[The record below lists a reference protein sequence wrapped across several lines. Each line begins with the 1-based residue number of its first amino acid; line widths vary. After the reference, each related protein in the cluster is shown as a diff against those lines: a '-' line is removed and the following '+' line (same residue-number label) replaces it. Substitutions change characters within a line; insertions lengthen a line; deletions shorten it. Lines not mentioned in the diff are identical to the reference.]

1 MTIDVVKIFPP
12 IGIARLG
19 NSPNEFFIGPEKPG
33 DHTPPSGGYKD
44 SSCQIK
50 RQAARFHIF
59 GYEADVLKQEITM
72 ADAEIKWTVELANT
86 KADWKVFDG
95 IEPSDLSVR
104 NEGESDR
111 ASLRITPGPRT
122 LNGPNEKNTFGTGTF
137 KGVPVPLG
145 EIRTDAVGCLL
156 VLGGFGKSGSP
167 DDTPLDKNEF
177 ANNDGWYDDV
187 SDGPV
192 TASVRFKGTNEWI
205 PAASAWVICGP
216 PKFAPAIGNMITL
229 YDTLRQVAVSKLGAV
244 SLLPPERP
252 SFSKDIYPLLIR
264 AMNLKW
270 VSEQG
275 AVMHSVLQDVIKPP
289 GPPGRRIF
297 IFSKLRNPDT
307 DPHELVTGK
316 NMPKIHSD
324 YFLNSEGHRI
334 TQPLTNIQYNI
345 LKQWKDNNFD
355 IDGDVTPIAETEIN
369 PEGLTRAA
377 LESCVGG
384 PFVPGIETSFM
395 TRDNYPFIEPFRLD
409 SNHLSPGDLTKQLA
423 IPWQVDFFLCSY
435 EDPNLW
441 WPAQRPDQVITTSGG
456 SLEDWAR
463 GIADVEGMVKN
474 WHKLGFVVQKVEEYV
489 ETERC
494 E

>member
-1 MTIDVVKIFPP
+1 MSGKSKPQKQIESKEFDVISIESKDFFKTRKLRKKRVAQTKGRIRLTKKVPILKTISPKFTAEAMIGATNDLRPINFLIIGAKIQEAVAKVVAKI
-12 IGIARLG
+12 
-19 NSPNEFFIGPEKPG
+19 
-33 DHTPPSGGYKD
+33 
-44 SSCQIK
+44 
-50 RQAARFHIF
+50 
-59 GYEADVLKQEITM
+59 ITM
-72 ADAEIKWTVELANT
+72 
-86 KADWKVFDG
+86 
-95 IEPSDLSVR
+95 S
-104 NEGESDR
+104 GEQK
-111 ASLRITPGPRT
+111 
-122 LNGPNEKNTFGTGTF
+122 EWYGTGF
-137 KGVPVPLG
+137 
-145 EIRTDAVGCLL
+145 
-156 VLGGFGKSGSP
+156 
-167 DDTPLDKNEF
+167 
-177 ANNDGWYDDV
+177 
-187 SDGPV
+187 
-192 TASVRFKGTNEWI
+192 
-205 PAASAWVICGP
+205 
-216 PKFAPAIGNMITL
+216 
-229 YDTLRQVAVSKLGAV
+229 
-244 SLLPPERP
+244 
-252 SFSKDIYPLLIR
+252 
-264 AMNLKW
+264 
-270 VSEQG
+270 
-275 AVMHSVLQDVIKPP
+275 MHSVLQDVIKPP